1 MADDPTLG
9 ELARRFEDRV
19 GDIRDDIK
27 QLGVLIDKR
36 VSVERYLLEQQARD
50 EGTRLLV
57 ERVKALEDAGREK
70 ERQRA
75 SDRRLIL
82 TALVVPVLLVLLTA
96 YLAAKGAGG

>member
-9 ELARRFEDRV
+9 ELARRLEDRV

-27 QLGVLIDKR
+27 QLGALIDKR

-50 EGTRLLV
+50 EGHRLLV
-57 ERVKALEDAGREK
+57 ERVKGLEDAAREK
-70 ERQRA
+70 EKQRA
-75 SDRRLIL
+75 ADRRLIL

-96 YLAAKGAGG
+96 YLAAKGAGS